1 MPLNNVIAKLVDKK
15 LVKKENIRLDQISK
29 LLIRANKD
37 LKAAEA
43 NLVIDEE
50 IAYTCAYLAML
61 RTGRALMFTEGYRPI
76 DGAQH
81 KTVIE
86 FAGAVLG
93 ENFTKMIKK
102 FDNMRQKRN
111 EFTYEPDIPISPTE
125 ALEALNVAKEWVS
138 QLQEILKQKNPQ
150 IHLF

>member
-1 MPLNNVIAKLVDKK
+1 MLTNKIINKLVERR
-15 LVKKENIRLDQISK
+15 LVKKEKIGSEQIES
-29 LLIRANKD
+29 LLNRANKD

-50 IAYTCAYLAML
+50 VAYNYAYLAML
-61 RTGRALMFTEGYRPI
+61 RSGRALMFTWGYRPI

-93 ENFTKMIKK
+93 ELYTKMVRK
-102 FDNMRQKRN
+102 FDDMRQKQN
-111 EFTYEPDIPISPTE
+111 MFTYEPDIPVSVTE
-125 ALEALNVAKEWVS
+125 AKEALKLAKEWVN
-138 QLQEILKQKNPQ
+138 QVQEVLKQHEKNKE
-150 IHLF
+150 